1 MKKHIRA
8 FVSLLC
14 AAALALGCASC
25 GGAAQST
32 GKSGGT
38 AGVTH
43 ITVWTYYNGDQLE
56 SFNKLVD
63 QFNETTG
70 REKGIRVES
79 ASQGSMSD
87 LETNVMDAAQGKV
100 GAAAMP
106 NIFSAYADT
115 AYALDQMGMLV
126 DLSQYLTEDER
137 AQYVQ
142 DYLDEGDFDGDGS
155 MKIFPVAKSTELMF
169 LNETDWE
176 KFARATGAAYDDLST
191 VEGLVATAGAY
202 YDWTDAQTPE
212 PDDGKALFGR
222 DAMANYMLVGARQL
236 GDTLFEVQDGKMTLN
251 FDKDVARKLWDNYYV
266 PFVKGWFAAIGRFR
280 SDDIKVGNVL
290 AYVGSNSSATFFPTQ
305 VMVNDTYYDWT
316 DAQTP
321 EPDDGK
327 ALFGRDAMANYMLV
341 GARQLGD
348 TLFEVQDGKMTL
360 NFDKDVARKLWDN
373 YYVPFV
379 KGWFA
384 AIGRFRSDDIKVGN
398 VLAYVG
404 SNSSATFFPT
414 QVMVNDTE
422 SYDIDM
428 TVLPSPKFA
437 GGEDVAVQQGA
448 GMVVTAGTEEEI
460 NASVEFLKW
469 FTRPENNISFSVDSG
484 YLPVTTAANDMEAI
498 KTSGL
503 ELSPKMESILSNAVQ
518 SVKNNTLY
526 TPSAFAGGN
535 KARKVLEYSLSDLA
549 SADRATVQERVAA
562 GQPAADAEAEFLTDE
577 YFDAWYGG
585 ICTALEKYAG

>member
-32 GKSGGT
+32 GKSGST

-79 ASQGSMSD
+79 ASQGSVSD

-142 DYLDEGDFDGDGS
+142 GYLDEGDFDGDGS

-176 KFARATGAAYDDLST
+176 KFAQATGAAYDDLST
-191 VEGLVATAGAY
+191 MEGLVATAGAY

-266 PFVKGWFAAIGRFR
+266 PFIKGYFEATGHFR
-280 SDDIKVGNVL
+280 SDDIKTGTIL
-290 AYVGSNSSATFFPTQ
+290 SYVGSSSSATFFPDS
-305 VMVNDTYYDWT
+305 VMT
-316 DAQTP
+316 
-321 EPDDGK
+321 
-327 ALFGRDAMANYMLV
+327 
-341 GARQLGD
+341 
-348 TLFEVQDGKMTL
+348 
-360 NFDKDVARKLWDN
+360 
-373 YYVPFV
+373 
-379 KGWFA
+379 
-384 AIGRFRSDDIKVGN
+384 SDDDSHSIELK
-398 VLAYVG
+398 
-404 SNSSATFFPT
+404 
-414 QVMVNDTE
+414 
-422 SYDIDM
+422 
-428 TVLPSPKFA
+428 VLPNPHFA
-437 GGEDVAVQQGA
+437 GCEPVSVQQGA
-448 GMVVTAGTEEEI
+448 GMVVTKGDEAEI
-460 NASVEFLKW
+460 KASVTFLKY
-469 FTRPENNISFSVDSG
+469 FTAPENNIQFSIGSG
-484 YLPVTTAANDMEAI
+484 YLPVTREANKEEMLADSEVAMTSEVKSVLQMAV
-498 KTSGL
+498 KTVN
-503 ELSPKMESILSNAVQ
+503 ENK
-518 SVKNNTLY
+518 LY
-526 TPSAFAGGN
+526 TTRAFEGS
-535 KARKVLEYSLSDLA
+535 KDARKVLEYAMSDLA
-549 SADRATVQERVAA
+549 VADRDTVEQRIAA
-562 GQPAADAEAEFLTDE
+562 GQSAEQAEVEFLTDA
-577 YFDAWYGG
+577 YFDSWYRDTLAQLQAYEG
-585 ICTALEKYAG
+585 

>member
-14 AAALALGCASC
+14 AAVLALGCASC

-56 SFNKLVD
+56 SFNRLVST
-63 QFNETTG
+63 FNETIG
-70 REKGIRVES
+70 KAKGIRVS
-79 ASQGSMSD
+79 GSSQGTVND
-87 LETNVMDAAQGKV
+87 LEANVMDAAEGKV
-100 GAAAMP
+100 GSAEMP
-106 NIFSAYADT
+106 TIFAAYADT
-115 AYALDQMGMLV
+115 AYKLDQMGMVV
-126 DLSQYLTEDER
+126 DLKDYLTEDEQ
-137 AQYVQ
+137 AAFVPGYIT
-142 DYLDEGDFDGDGS
+142 EGDFDGSGS
-155 MKIFPVAKSTELMF
+155 IKIFPVAKSTELMF

-176 KFARATGAAYDDLST
+176 KFAQATGAAYDDLST

-202 YDWTDAQTPE
+202 YDWTDAQTPK

-266 PFVKGWFAAIGRFR
+266 PFVKGWFAATGRFR

-290 AYVGSNSSATFFPTQ
+290 AYVGSNSSATFFP
-305 VMVNDTYYDWT
+305 
-316 DAQTP
+316 A
-321 EPDDGK
+321 
-327 ALFGRDAMANYMLV
+327 
-341 GARQLGD
+341 
-348 TLFEVQDGKMTL
+348 
-360 NFDKDVARKLWDN
+360 
-373 YYVPFV
+373 
-379 KGWFA
+379 
-384 AIGRFRSDDIKVGN
+384 
-398 VLAYVG
+398 
-404 SNSSATFFPT
+404 

-428 TVLPSPKFA
+428 AVLPSPKFA

-469 FTRPENNISFSVDSG
+469 FTLPENNISFSVGSG
-484 YLPVTTAANDMEAI
+484 YLPVTHAACDMDAI
-498 KTSGL
+498 EQSGL
-503 ELSPKMESILSNAVQ
+503 PLSGSMKEIISTAIDTVDSCELYTMPAFTGAKDARSILESCM
-518 SVKNNTLY
+518 
-526 TPSAFAGGN
+526 
-535 KARKVLEYSLSDLA
+535 SDRA
-549 SADRATVQERVAA
+549 SADRRTVEERIAA
-562 GQPAADAEAEFLTDE
+562 GQSAADAEAEFLTDGCFE
-577 YFDAWYGG
+577 NWYNE
-585 ICTALEKYAG
+585 TLEKLRSCEG

>member
-43 ITVWTYYNGDQLE
+43 ITVWNYYNGDQLE

-79 ASQGSMSD
+79 ASQGSVSD
-87 LETNVMDAAQGKV
+87 LETNVMDAAQGK
-100 GAAAMP
+100 
-106 NIFSAYADT
+106 
-115 AYALDQMGMLV
+115 MGMLV

-142 DYLDEGDFDGDGS
+142 GYLDEGDFDGDGS

-305 VMVNDTYYDWT
+305 VMVNDT
-316 DAQTP
+316 
-321 EPDDGK
+321 
-327 ALFGRDAMANYMLV
+327 
-341 GARQLGD
+341 
-348 TLFEVQDGKMTL
+348 
-360 NFDKDVARKLWDN
+360 
-373 YYVPFV
+373 
-379 KGWFA
+379 
-384 AIGRFRSDDIKVGN
+384 
-398 VLAYVG
+398 
-404 SNSSATFFPT
+404 
-414 QVMVNDTE
+414 E

-469 FTRPENNISFSVDSG
+469 FTQPENNISFSVDSG

-585 ICTALEKYAG
+585 ICTALEEYAG